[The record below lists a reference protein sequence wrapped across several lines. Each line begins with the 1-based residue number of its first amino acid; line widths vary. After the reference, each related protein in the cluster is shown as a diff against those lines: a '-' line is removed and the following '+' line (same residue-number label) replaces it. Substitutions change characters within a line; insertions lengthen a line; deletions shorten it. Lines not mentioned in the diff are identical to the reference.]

1 MAFNNLPPRKKIA
14 LDNRKLSL
22 FAPCPSAAGKVSS
35 LSWRLVS
42 NNPRICVY
50 TNDPADM
57 TEKNGNGLIAAALD
71 APVFFMLMKM
81 IGKVIDAAPGHR
93 EKIENK
99 NFIFPG
105 GKRSEKPVVVSE
117 IIVGKDEEGVV
128 FLSVVAYDK
137 SRPRIKFD
145 LLPNEFHALYHK
157 SGEQF
162 TKAEASALYAQGYL
176 KCLEGLMTH
185 LLVTE
190 WVEPE
195 RKDND
200 RQGGRGGN
208 QQRQGQGQG
217 QTRHNNGGGD
227 SSDSGDDF
235 LF

>member
-1 MAFNNLPPRKKIA
+1 MAFNNMPPRKKIA

-22 FAPCPSAAGKVSS
+22 YAPCPSAPGKSSS

-57 TEKNGNGLIAAALD
+57 TEKNQNGLIAAALD
-71 APVFFMLMKM
+71 APVFFMLMQLLYKT
-81 IGKVIDAAPGHR
+81 IDGPNGVK

-117 IIVGKDEEGVV
+117 IIVGKDDDGVV
-128 FLSVVAYDK
+128 FISVVAFDK
-137 SRPRIKFD
+137 SRPRVKFE
-145 LLPNEFHALYHK
+145 LVPNEFHSLFHQN
-157 SGEQF
+157 GQPF
-162 TKAEASALYAQGYL
+162 TKGEASALYARGYMQ
-176 KCLEGLMTH
+176 CLEGLMTH

-195 RKDND
+195 KKDN
-200 RQGGRGGN
+200 GNNRGGN
-208 QQRQGQGQG
+208 RNGGNNQRQQQSSDGG
-217 QTRHNNGGGD
+217 NDFSGGD
-227 SSDSGDDF
+227 DL

>member
-22 FAPCPSAAGKVSS
+22 FAPCPSAPGKTAS

-42 NNPRICVY
+42 NNPRITVY

-71 APVFFMLMKM
+71 APIFFMLMRLM
-81 IGKVIDAAPGHR
+81 YNIIDAAPGTK

-117 IIVGKDEEGVV
+117 IIVGKDDDGVV
-128 FLSVVAYDK
+128 FISVVAYDK
-137 SRPRIKFD
+137 QRPRIKFE
-145 LLPNEFHALYHK
+145 LLPSEFHSLYHQN
-157 SGEQF
+157 GQQF
-162 TKAEASALYAQGYL
+162 TKGEASALYARGYIQ
-176 KCLEGLMTH
+176 CLEGLMSH

-195 RKDND
+195 KKDNGNN
-200 RQGGRGGN
+200 RNGGGNRGGN
-208 QQRQGQGQG
+208 NQRQQQSSDGG
-217 QTRHNNGGGD
+217 NDFGGGD
-227 SSDSGDDF
+227 DL